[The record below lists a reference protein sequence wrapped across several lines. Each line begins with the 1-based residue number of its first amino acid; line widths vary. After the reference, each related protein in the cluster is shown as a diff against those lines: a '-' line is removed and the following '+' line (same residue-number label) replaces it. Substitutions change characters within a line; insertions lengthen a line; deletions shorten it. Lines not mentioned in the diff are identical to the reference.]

1 MKSAETITLSKES
14 AVLIIYALPVSQYG
28 SGTKDANTWDLL
40 AKVEARVVVDGSPY
54 SQSVQSVSGSSR
66 TITKLNGELPLIL
79 AAGTHTITIEWQAD
93 KIQWTTM
100 DPSLRG
106 TEILAIISSENAKP
120 SIELPVQSK
129 NLPTKDG
136 SRVID
141 KNGPIA
147 ENYAYVQTNEDTPL
161 QLDGISIADV
171 DSTLSYGMQVHLNIS
186 VTYGDLALLEPPLN
200 MRSYTKAHGHE

>member
-1 MKSAETITLSKES
+1 TRLVIDGTQFSDGSSLHGSATWNPSTGVLRGIAAMKLKAGMHTFGLEWKRMGSVFSSWASNPSYLDGFAASRNLFVLAEKFDTPSFEGHRKATINTGGLWYQVPGGSQTITLSKES

-106 TEILAIISSENAKP
+106 T
-120 SIELPVQSK
+120 
-129 NLPTKDG
+129 
-136 SRVID
+136 
-141 KNGPIA
+141 
-147 ENYAYVQTNEDTPL
+147 
-161 QLDGISIADV
+161 
-171 DSTLSYGMQVHLNIS
+171 
-186 VTYGDLALLEPPLN
+186 
-200 MRSYTKAHGHE
+200 